1 MLRDLK
7 SVSKVLVLSS
17 RCWAVKSI
25 LEELGFTPTCLDV
38 DEFAR
43 IKGSEDFLSSHGFSW
58 GLVFNFG
65 KKIPSEWIKLIPLV
79 NIHYSLLPR
88 YRGPLP
94 VVATVLNGDSEGGI
108 TCHMVSEEIDK
119 GKIICQQRYKL
130 PEYLTT
136 SELTQWYDAKLNA
149 VISSLIENLENILKR
164 QGVFQ
169 RGVGSYAGFELLNLP
184 VNIFTLTAE
193 EFTRRVLAFNPE
205 PLVKLKVKFNDTV
218 RELVLYKVLP
228 LKEFKSPN
236 FDIPRAG
243 QIVFVRKLGMVL
255 GTALG
260 GVVVTEAALAGK
272 KRLKRLDLLSLK
284 GKITKVL
291 A

>member
-1 MLRDLK
+1 MLKDLK

-17 RCWAVKSI
+17 RCSPVKSI
-25 LEELGFTPTCLDV
+25 LEKLGFTPTCLDV
-38 DEFAR
+38 DEFAG
-43 IKGSEDFLSSHGFSW
+43 IKDPKDFLSSHGFSW

-65 KKIPSEWIKLIPLV
+65 KKISSGWLKLIPLV

-108 TCHMVSEEIDK
+108 TCHLVFEEIDK
-119 GKIICQQRYKL
+119 GRIICQQKYKL

-136 SELTQWYDAKLNA
+136 FELTQWYDAKLDA
-149 VISSLIENLENILKR
+149 VISSLIEKLENILKR

-169 RGVGSYAGFELLNLP
+169 RGVGSYAGFDLLKLP

-205 PLVKLKVKFNDTV
+205 PLVKLKVEFNGTV

-228 LKEFKSPN
+228 VEEFESPS
-236 FDIPRAG
+236 FDILRPG
-243 QIVFVRKLGMVL
+243 QVFFIRKLGMVL

-284 GKITKVL
+284 GKITRVL